1 MPVDAFLFDKDGT
14 LFDFAATWNTWAAD
28 MLLSLSAGDDTLARA
43 MAETLRFDLEQSAFH
58 PDSFVI
64 AGTNAEVA
72 SALSPHVPHMP
83 EPELERYLAQNAAE
97 AALAEAVPLAE
108 FLDGLLARG
117 KVLGV
122 MTNDAEISAVS
133 QLERA
138 GVLDRFAFVAGFDS
152 GHGAKPDP
160 APLLAFCDHCGIHPE
175 RTAMVGDS
183 LHDLQA
189 GAAAG
194 MRRIGVLTGMA
205 SRSDLEPHADAVLPN
220 IGHIPDWLDRGT
232 SLARD

>member
-14 LFDFAATWNTWAAD
+14 LFDFAATWNGWAAK
-28 MLLSLSAGDDTLARA
+28 MLKSLSAGDEALAQA
-43 MAETLRFDLEQSAFH
+43 MAHTLGFDLAAEVFR

-72 SALSPHVPHMP
+72 SALCPYVPHMP
-83 EPELERYLAQNAAE
+83 EPELEQYLARNAAE
-97 AALAEAVPLAE
+97 ADLAEAVHLAA
-108 FLDGLLARG
+108 FLDGLLERG

-122 MTNDAEISAVS
+122 MTNDAEVSAVS

-160 APLLAFCDHCGIHPE
+160 APLLAFCEHCGISPQ
-175 RTAMVGDS
+175 RSAMVGDS

-189 GAAAG
+189 GASAG
-194 MRRIGVLTGMA
+194 MRRIGVLTGLA
-205 SRSDLEPHADAVLPN
+205 PREELHPHADVVLPN
-220 IGHIPDWLDRGT
+220 IGHIPDWLDQQ
-232 SLARD
+232 DH

>member
-14 LFDFAATWNTWAAD
+14 LFDFAATWNGWAAK
-28 MLLSLSAGDDTLARA
+28 MLRSLSAGDDALAAA
-43 MAETLRFDLEQSAFH
+43 MAQTLRFDLANETFH
-58 PDSFVI
+58 PESFVI

-72 SALSPHVPHMP
+72 SALARHVPHMP

-97 AALAEAVPLAE
+97 ADLAEAVPLAE

-122 MTNDAEISAVS
+122 MTNDAEVSAVS
-133 QLERA
+133 QLERS

-160 APLLAFCDHCGIHPE
+160 APLLAFCEQCGVDPG
-175 RTAMVGDS
+175 RAAMVGDS

-194 MRRIGVLTGMA
+194 MRRIGVLTGLA
-205 SRSDLEPHADAVLPN
+205 CYQDLHPHADAVLPN
-220 IGHIPDWLDRGT
+220 IGHIPDWLDRQT
-232 SLARD
+232 I